1 LWGTG
6 LPVIPG
12 YTGRVTPNTGIGVLK
27 YFFYADSSKRP
38 GTELG
43 DKWIAEEAKA
53 YPLKT
58 EDPMW
63 KKEMLIQYGALGGTF
78 LIPKWEQYKV
88 NGHIVIPPY
97 DPVGTRLYGSY
108 DHGFRNPASF
118 LIHSVDGDGIITT
131 VWEFYGDKVP
141 AHQIANII
149 RNKAGY
155 GDDGRRYAGSPY
167 SYDSLSYIVADPS
180 IWNEDKPQFNGPN
193 KSTAKIFREMGV
205 SMVPGE
211 AGGDVTLGEWLL
223 GYYWK
228 DPNNPIYRIT
238 SNCTKLIWEIGQ
250 QRFKEFSA
258 QVALNRS
265 QPEELV
271 DKDNHAFDAL
281 KYLLKRFPPPEAKRK
296 PEANP
301 NSFMWWR
308 KQHQQQKSGIKRT
321 FRVGAR

>member
-1 LWGTG
+1 M
-6 LPVIPG
+6 IPG
-12 YTGRVTPNTGIGVLK
+12 YTGRITPNTGIGVLK

-43 DKWIAEEAKA
+43 DKWIAEESKA
-53 YPLKT
+53 YPLRT

-88 NGHIVIPPY
+88 NGYIVIPPY

-118 LIHSVDGDGIITT
+118 LIHSVDGDGVITT

-155 GDDGRRYAGSPY
+155 GDDGRRYSGSPY

-205 SMVPGE
+205 NMVPGE
-211 AGGDVTLGEWLL
+211 SGGDVTLGEWLL

-228 DPNNPIYRIT
+228 DPKNPIYRIT

-301 NSFMWWR
+301 NSFLWWR
-308 KQHQQQKSGIKRT
+308 KNAQQKAGVKRT